1 MKRLLPFYLLLLFVT
16 AHSQEQITLKFV
28 RPSSTQGP
36 TEKIQLTIQNN
47 EYIIKNGGEI
57 SLNVTPDYSA
67 SLKIDCSISTE
78 LQTNYFLDP
87 KPAQTY
93 VFEVGLR
100 KDGIYIKLVSGEEAD
115 LGVQVQWTDTQVQK
129 TETEENKEVPVTKVK
144 AFRTLKEISL
154 GIQKSLENKTPREK
168 FLIKSGKVQYL
179 SLMLTGIYTQV
190 DMGKFGPMNGAGGG
204 YSLGRNFINLKMPE
218 FSSGSTK
225 WNSFNWGFNLDFNM
239 YMVQFNTVFK
249 SGGLTTTNAYSV
261 GNLNIMVAPN
271 LGWTW
276 GFGKYTDEN
285 NWKGIAL
292 TLKYRPMFTRSF
304 IFTNITTSTSNSLIK
319 ETEEKTDATKNS
331 FNAVGIGFDIDFTKY
346 STAGLKIS
354 PKPRAKISINFLPP
368 IGDNPMFLS
377 LSYGL
382 AIYYK
387 KIPPRY

>member
-28 RPSSTQGP
+28 RPSSMQGA

-47 EYIIKNGGEI
+47 EYIIKNGGDI
-57 SLNVTPDYSA
+57 SLNVTPDFSA
-67 SLKIDCSISTE
+67 SLKIDCSISSG
-78 LQTNYFLDP
+78 LQTNYYLDP
-87 KPAQTY
+87 IPAKTY
-93 VFEVGLR
+93 EFEVGLR
-100 KDGIYIKLVSGEEAD
+100 KDGIYIKLVNGEEAN
-115 LGVQVQWTDTQVQK
+115 LGIQVQK
-129 TETEENKEVPVTKVK
+129 TEMEDAKELPANKVK
-144 AFRTLKEISL
+144 TFRTLKDISRE
-154 GIQKSLENKTPREK
+154 IQKSLENKTPREK

-190 DMGKFGPMNGAGGG
+190 DMGKFGVMNGAGGG

-225 WNSFNWGFNLDFNM
+225 WNSFNWGFALDFNM

-249 SGGLTTTNAYSV
+249 SGGLTTTNKYSV

-292 TLKYRPMFTRSF
+292 TLKYRPMFTHSF
-304 IFTNITTSTSNSLIK
+304 ILTNITTNTSNSLIK
-319 ETEEKTDATKNS
+319 ETEEKTDATKSS
-331 FNAVGIGFDIDFTKY
+331 FNAVGIGFDLDFTKY

-354 PKPRAKISINFLPP
+354 PKPRTKISINFLPP
-368 IGDNPMFLS
+368 IGDNPMFVS
-377 LSYGL
+377 LCYGL

-387 KIPPRY
+387 KIPPR